1 MSYEAMDAINTIKTM
16 NTVKAVSTER
26 LAGRYS
32 YLEREGLLPLPVQGG
47 VTLVVELRH
56 AQWSAECLRLLL
68 RHSGS
73 SVRLIAVPM
82 TAEFPLQ
89 WLSEQ
94 FSGRRIW
101 YFSPLPPGI
110 IG

>member
-1 MSYEAMDAINTIKTM
+1 MSYEAMDAIHTIETM

-47 VTLVVELRH
+47 VTLVIELRH

-82 TAEFPLQ
+82 TADFRCNGCQSSSRGAE
-89 WLSEQ
+89 
-94 FSGRRIW
+94 SGI
-101 YFSPLPPGI
+101 SPLCRREL
-110 IG
+110 